1 MPTKTFVK
9 DIETELLAQKTKLEA
24 ELGSFA
30 TRQSGSKD
38 DFATTFPEYG
48 DKEED
53 SASEVAT
60 YSDNLT
66 LEHTLETALRDVN
79 SALKSIAEGTYGI
92 CKYCKQPIDERRLQ
106 ARPTSSSCIECK
118 KKMLNEI

>member
-1 MPTKTFVK
+1 MPTKTFMK
-9 DIETELLAQKTKLEA
+9 DIETELLAQKAKLEA
-24 ELGSFA
+24 ELSSFA
-30 TRQSGSKD
+30 TRDSANKD
-38 DFATTFPEYG
+38 GFATKFPEYG

-53 SASEVAT
+53 AATEVAA

-79 SALKSIAEGTYGI
+79 SALKALKEGTYGV
-92 CKYCKQPIDERRLQ
+92 CKYCKKPIDERRLQ
-106 ARPTSSSCIECK
+106 ARPTSSSCIDCK